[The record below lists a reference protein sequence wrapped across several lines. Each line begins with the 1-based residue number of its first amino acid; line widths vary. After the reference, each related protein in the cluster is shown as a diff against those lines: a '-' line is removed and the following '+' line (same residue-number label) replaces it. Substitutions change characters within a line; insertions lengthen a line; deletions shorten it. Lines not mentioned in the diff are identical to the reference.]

1 MKPFY
6 KNHIKSVILLAIL
19 LMTQMVGVHA
29 RMYVLIDQN
38 YKYHYFT
45 DLDENKYWLKISSN
59 EIQLFE
65 LYNDDFG
72 SLNEKNSTFDLDNR
86 VSYTEYF
93 AINTVETIT
102 LCITIEDGEKPK
114 VVIRE
119 HTPNETDRKEP
130 TCLEEGTME
139 MNCPQCHVTE
149 KSVIPALWH
158 DFPSKWNDETNGKHS
173 KTCQR
178 NGCGMSILSY
188 DSNGEPMFSVELND
202 GTIMTYPQS
211 MNPKYSWE
219 EGNEKFTY
227 SENGEVVLPR
237 NQVKGFYT
245 AWPHKMN
252 AIHDAVNGSYTEQCV
267 AEGCQQTSER
277 WVVVN
282 DEKINTTSSTG
293 ELIVDALNI
302 SDDSGYNTDATF
314 KVNTASYS
322 RDMTGWG
329 TLCLPFSIDL
339 SNQIERNYKLYALL
353 SASENALV
361 LEEQNGQIS
370 AGTPLIV
377 RLGDSDTRL
386 DIVMT
391 DAETIPQ
398 AANGSTT
405 MGNEYQL
412 VGTYEAKQFTATDN
426 ANDYIIQR
434 GVWMNVAKL
443 LENENTKSVNTKPFR
458 AYVTQL
464 SQTSSPAKQ
473 LRMVVNGETTAI
485 DVLKSISEDAATEY
499 YDIQGRRT
507 NGLQKG
513 VNIVKRGNRTQKII
527 IK

>member
-1 MKPFY
+1 M
-6 KNHIKSVILLAIL
+6 L
-19 LMTQMVGVHA
+19 Q
-29 RMYVLIDQN
+29 
-38 YKYHYFT
+38 
-45 DLDENKYWLKISSN
+45 
-59 EIQLFE
+59 
-65 LYNDDFG
+65 
-72 SLNEKNSTFDLDNR
+72 
-86 VSYTEYF
+86 
-93 AINTVETIT
+93 
-102 LCITIEDGEKPK
+102 
-114 VVIRE
+114 
-119 HTPNETDRKEP
+119 
-130 TCLEEGTME
+130 
-139 MNCPQCHVTE
+139 
-149 KSVIPALWH
+149 
-158 DFPSKWNDETNGKHS
+158 
-173 KTCQR
+173 
-178 NGCGMSILSY
+178 
-188 DSNGEPMFSVELND
+188 
-202 GTIMTYPQS
+202 
-211 MNPKYSWE
+211 
-219 EGNEKFTY
+219 
-227 SENGEVVLPR
+227 
-237 NQVKGFYT
+237 
-245 AWPHKMN
+245 
-252 AIHDAVNGSYTEQCV
+252 
-267 AEGCQQTSER
+267 GCQQTGER

-339 SNQIERNYKLYALL
+339 SNQTERNYKLYALL
-353 SASENALV
+353 SASEDALV

-464 SQTSSPAKQ
+464 SQTSSQAKQ
-473 LRMVVNGETTAI
+473 LRIVVNGETTAI

-499 YDIQGRRT
+499 YDIQGHRT